1 MNKSGNFDVK
11 MYENI
16 KNEEFNNKH
25 NDSILSSGNSELE
38 VEKVLNELQSYKK
51 LRRMVLKH
59 KLMEYLVIYLGKIQK
74 QINILMIKTSIV
86 IEIK

>member
-11 MYENI
+11 MYEDI

-51 LRRMVLKH
+51 TK
-59 KLMEYLVIYLGKIQK
+59 KNGF
-74 QINILMIKTSIV
+74 KT
-86 IEIK
+86 